1 LAYGDYPTGNYGELS
16 TYKSPRG
23 AVVGR
28 NMENVMEFDPYAMD
42 GLQEFINNSWYTY
55 TEGDNT
61 GLHPSVGE
69 TNLNYTGPT
78 PPFSWL
84 GGDKPYSWI
93 KTPRYKGMPM
103 ETGPLARFVV
113 GLGAKKEEYWD
124 ITNRCLKK
132 LDLPINALYSTIG
145 RILARSME
153 ANLLSKWQKEFYI
166 QLVQNI
172 KSGDE
177 RMFNGVYWEPNS
189 WPHSAHGIG
198 LTEAPRGGLAHY
210 VNIEKKKIKNYQMVV
225 PTTWNASPRDTK
237 GQKSPFE
244 ASLIGTPVNNPDVP
258 LEILRTIHSF
268 DPCMACAVHIYDE
281 NGEHIHRT
289 SVI

>member
-1 LAYGDYPTGNYGELS
+1 
-16 TYKSPRG
+16 
-23 AVVGR
+23 
-28 NMENVMEFDPYAMD
+28 
-42 GLQEFINNSWYTY
+42 
-55 TEGDNT
+55 
-61 GLHPSVGE
+61 
-69 TNLNYTGPT
+69 
-78 PPFSWL
+78 
-84 GGDKPYSWI
+84 
-93 KTPRYKGMPM
+93 MPM

-189 WPHSAHGIG
+189 WPHSA
-198 LTEAPRGGLAHY
+198 
-210 VNIEKKKIKNYQMVV
+210 
-225 PTTWNASPRDTK
+225 
-237 GQKSPFE
+237 
-244 ASLIGTPVNNPDVP
+244 
-258 LEILRTIHSF
+258 
-268 DPCMACAVHIYDE
+268 
-281 NGEHIHRT
+281 
-289 SVI
+289 